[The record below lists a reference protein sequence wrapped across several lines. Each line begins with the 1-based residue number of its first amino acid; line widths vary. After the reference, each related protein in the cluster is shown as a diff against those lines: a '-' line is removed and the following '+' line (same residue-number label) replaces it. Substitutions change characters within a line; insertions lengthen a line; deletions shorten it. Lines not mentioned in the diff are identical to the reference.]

1 MTVATGRIVPPPEDS
16 CLLLLHGMGCGP
28 WVWQGVQDA
37 LPDNLRT
44 LPAII
49 AGHRGGTPLRISA
62 GISSSEQMVDDLE
75 DQLDALGLGQVHI
88 VGNSLGGWLALRLA
102 ERGRARSVLCLAPAG
117 GWRAGS
123 IGERLIVSR
132 FVLGHRIARRL
143 SRSPRLLTRA
153 SVRRAVM
160 APVVHDPTRVTF
172 DQVHT
177 FVSDMAECQALR
189 DAIGDV
195 AARRLRPIAGVG
207 APTTIVWCGADRV
220 LSGRWAR
227 GGFSHLAARTL
238 ELPNHG
244 HLPML
249 DAPDAVAALISDN
262 CSAVTADA
270 S

>member
-1 MTVATGRIVPPPEDS
+1 VTVTTGRTVPPYDDS
-16 CLLLLHGMGCGP
+16 WVLLLHGMGCGP
-28 WVWQGVQDA
+28 WVWQEVQDA
-37 LPDNLRT
+37 LPEHLHPV
-44 LPAII
+44 PAAI
-49 AGHRGGTPLRISA
+49 AGHRGGTALRIS
-62 GISSSEQMVDDLE
+62 SETSPSEQMVDDLE

-153 SVRRAVM
+153 HIRRAVM
-160 APVVHDPTRVTF
+160 APVVHHPTRITF
-172 DQVHT
+172 DRVHS
-177 FVSDMAECQALR
+177 FVNDMAECQALR
-189 DAIGDV
+189 DAIGHA
-195 AARRLRPIAGVG
+195 AARRLRPIARVG

-227 GGFSHLAARTL
+227 AGFSHLAARTL
-238 ELPNHG
+238 ELPNLG
-244 HLPML
+244 HVPML
-249 DAPDAVAALISDN
+249 DAPDTVAALISDS
-262 CSAVTADA
+262 CATATADA